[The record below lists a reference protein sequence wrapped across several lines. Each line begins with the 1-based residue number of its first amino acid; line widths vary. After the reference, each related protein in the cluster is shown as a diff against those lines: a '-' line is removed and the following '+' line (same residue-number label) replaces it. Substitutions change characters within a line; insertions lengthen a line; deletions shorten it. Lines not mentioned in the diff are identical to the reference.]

1 MGTIEEREQKEAMQI
16 TFIRSQQLP
25 MLPPCIIHP
34 CDEHSRNYIPYPPR
48 HSIQDWRMRGQL
60 GHKRLALKTY
70 MASRHGTPNFQDCW
84 EDLRSPIKCLSFKK
98 KKWDKNKTAILGKR
112 IKGMK
117 TTQYPQDNRPQTGL
131 SLSLTS
137 STAFHLKNNPEGH
150 QSFSL
155 H

>member
-1 MGTIEEREQKEAMQI
+1 MGMTEERKQTEAMQI
-16 TFIRSQQLP
+16 TFTQSQQLP

-34 CDEHSRNYIPYPPR
+34 CDEHSRNYIPYPPC

-60 GHKRLALKTY
+60 EPERLTLKTY
-70 MASRHGTPNFQDCW
+70 MACRHGTPNYQDCW

-98 KKWDKNKTAILGKR
+98 KKWDKNKTIILGKR

-117 TTQYPQDNRPQTGL
+117 TTQYPQDHRPLNGL

-137 STAFHLKNNPEGH
+137 SSDFYLKNNPEGH
-150 QSFSL
+150 HRFSL